1 MTEMSA
7 IPMVFRDAVETLKSP
22 PPRREIELSEIRP
35 PKRLAPWTHALA
47 AEASGP
53 EGTAVTARLVLLH
66 DPDGQPSW
74 DGVLRLVAYLRTDVG
89 SDLASDPGVPE
100 LGWSWLA
107 EALRSCRAEH
117 TALGGTVT
125 VTSSARFGEIAEP
138 EQEHELELRGS
149 WTPSDTDLSA
159 HARAFQ
165 EMIGVA
171 AGLPPVGVSV
181 LGNRTTE
188 RRRHV

>member
-7 IPMVFRDAVETLKSP
+7 VPMVFRDAVATLQAP

-35 PKRLAPWTHALA
+35 PKRLAPWTYALA
-47 AEASGP
+47 AETSGP

-66 DPDGQPSW
+66 DPEGQPSW
-74 DGVLRLVAYLRTDVG
+74 EGVLRLVLYLRADVG
-89 SDLASDPGVPE
+89 SELAGDPGLAE
-100 LGWSWLA
+100 LGWSWLTG
-107 EALRSCRAEH
+107 ALHSCRANH

-125 VTSSARFGEIAEP
+125 ATCSARFGDIAEP
-138 EQEHELELRGS
+138 AREHELELRGS
-149 WTPSDTDLSA
+149 WTPSDSELTA

-165 EMIGVA
+165 EVIGTA

-181 LGNRTTE
+181 LGNRTAE
-188 RRRHV
+188 RRRHG